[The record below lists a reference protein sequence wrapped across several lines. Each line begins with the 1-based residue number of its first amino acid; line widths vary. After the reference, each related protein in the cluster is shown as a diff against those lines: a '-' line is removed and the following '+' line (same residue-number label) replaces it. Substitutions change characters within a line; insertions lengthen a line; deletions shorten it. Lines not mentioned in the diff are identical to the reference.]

1 MCLLRSVFSTLIIS
15 DSTGIDPILFLSKK
29 ISTMSY
35 YETVEDISGDEEVE
49 EESEVEEEVVPK
61 RRKQKKWKVRF
72 VLQLRTRCRNLDIR
86 NNPRNSFD
94 YGDFS
99 IVIRIPISLREPCRL
114 SFATPRRSA
123 PT

>member
-1 MCLLRSVFSTLIIS
+1 MEIIIS
-15 DSTGIDPILFLSKK
+15 DSTGIDPILLLSKK

-35 YETVEDISGDEEVE
+35 YETVEDISGDEVE

-99 IVIRIPISLREPCRL
+99 IVIRIY
-114 SFATPRRSA
+114 
-123 PT
+123 